1 MRLDVFFKVGEGTP
15 SDVAGRVVAVI
26 DVLRASTTIAVALG
40 NGAKTVI
47 PFESSEDV
55 ITRSK
60 SFMRSEVR
68 LAGERK
74 MQMVPGFDLGNSP
87 REFTREAVEGK
98 TVLLSTT
105 NGTAALMSVNGARDT
120 VVAAYVNFSP
130 VVALLRSALRGG
142 TDVAIL
148 CAGHDRHFSLEDAVC
163 AGRFVRAVTKDLS
176 TVALNDGAF
185 AAGML
190 DARYE
195 ENRAKVFADAEH
207 GRALAEAG
215 FGEDLVV
222 AATLDAYP
230 VVPIYQDRQITRL
243 GPDRER

>member
-1 MRLDVFFKVGEGTP
+1 MRLDVFFKVGEGVP

-26 DVLRASTTIAVALG
+26 DVLRASTTIAAALG

-55 ITRSK
+55 IVRSK
-60 SFMRSEVR
+60 SFTRSEVR

-105 NGTAALMSVNGARDT
+105 NGTVALMSVNGARDT
-120 VVAAYVNFSP
+120 VVASYVNFSP
-130 VVALLRSALRGG
+130 IVALLRSALRGG

-163 AGRFVRAVTKDLS
+163 AGRFVRAVTKDLPS
-176 TVALNDGAF
+176 VSLNDGAY

-195 ENRAKVFADAEH
+195 ENRAKVFADSEH

-215 FGEDLVV
+215 FGEDLII

-230 VVPIYQDRQITRL
+230 VVPIYQDRQITKL

>member
-1 MRLDVFFKVGEGTP
+1 VRVDVFFKVGEGTP
-15 SDVAGRVVAVI
+15 SDYAGRVVAVI
-26 DVLRASTTIAVALG
+26 DVLRASTTIAVALD

-55 ITRSK
+55 IVRSK
-60 SFMRSEVR
+60 SFTRSEVR

-105 NGTAALMSVNGARDT
+105 NGTTALMSVNGARDT

-130 VVALLRSALRGG
+130 VVALLRSAVRGG

-148 CAGHDRHFSLEDAVC
+148 CAGHDRHFSLEDSVC
-163 AGRFVRAVTKDLS
+163 AGRFVRAVTKDLPGI
-176 TVALNDGAF
+176 ALNDGAY

-190 DARYE
+190 DARYNE
-195 ENRAKVFADAEH
+195 DLAKVFVDSEH

-222 AATLDAYP
+222 AAALDAYP

>member
-1 MRLDVFFKVGEGTP
+1 MRLDVFFKVGEVAP
-15 SDVAGRVVAVI
+15 ADVSGRVVAVI
-26 DVLRASTTIAVALG
+26 DVLRASTTIAAALF
-40 NGAKTVI
+40 NGARAVI

-55 ITRSK
+55 IIRSK
-60 SFMRSEVR
+60 SFTKSEVK

-74 MQMVPGFDLGNSP
+74 MHTIPGFDLGNSP
-87 REFTREAVEGK
+87 NEFTREAVEGK

-120 VVAAYVNFSP
+120 VVAAFVNFSP

-142 TDVAIL
+142 TDVAML

-163 AGRFVRAVTKDLS
+163 AGKFARAVTKDL
-176 TVALNDGAF
+176 TGVIINDGAY

-195 ENRAKVFADAEH
+195 ENRSRVFTDSEH
-207 GRALAEAG
+207 GRALGEAG
-215 FGEDLVV
+215 FADDLIV

-230 VVPIYQDRQITRL
+230 VVPIYQDRQITKL

>member
-1 MRLDVFFKVGEGTP
+1 MRLDVFFKVGEVAP
-15 SDVAGRVVAVI
+15 ADVSGRVVAVI
-26 DVLRASTTIAVALG
+26 DVLRASTTIAVALA

-55 ITRSK
+55 IVRSK
-60 SFMRSEVR
+60 SFTRSEVK

-74 MQMVPGFDLGNSP
+74 MHAIPGFDLGNSP
-87 REFTREAVEGK
+87 REFTRDAVEGK
-98 TVLLSTT
+98 TVLLATT
-105 NGTAALMSVNGARDT
+105 NGTGALMSVNGARDT
-120 VVAAYVNFSP
+120 VVASYVNFSP
-130 VVALLRSALRGG
+130 VVAMLRSALRGG

-163 AGRFVRAVTKDLS
+163 AGHFARTATKDLPGV
-176 TVALNDGAF
+176 TINDGAY

-190 DARYE
+190 DVRYE
-195 ENRAKVFADAEH
+195 DHRERVFADSEH

-215 FGEDLVV
+215 FGDDLIV

-230 VVPIYQDRQITRL
+230 VVPIYQDRQITKL